1 MDFKKLL
8 TFLKQLE
15 KNNHKEW
22 FDANRT
28 TYEQLRKDWL
38 EFVALVLQEVSKFE
52 PAAKD
57 LDPKKCIFRINRDI
71 RFSKNK
77 APYKTNFGLQIN
89 PLKSSGDFNGYY
101 LHIEPGNCFIS
112 GGSYMPQPPRL
123 AAIRQEID
131 YNFDAFKKIVETST
145 FNKHFGKLSGDTLTR
160 PPKGYDAENPAI
172 EYLKH
177 KDFIATRQL
186 SEKEVIDKDFIKT
199 VVHTFKAM
207 QPLVQ
212 FLNASID

>member
-22 FDANRT
+22 FDINRS
-28 TYEQLRKDWL
+28 TYEQLRKDWIV
-38 EFVALVLQEVSKFE
+38 FVGQVIQEVAKFE
-52 PAAKD
+52 ANAKD

-77 APYKTNFGLQIN
+77 APYKINFGMQIN
-89 PLKSSGDFNGYY
+89 PLKSKDDFNGYY

-112 GGSYMPQPPRL
+112 GGSYMPQPSRL

-131 YNFDAFKKIVETST
+131 YNFEDFKKIVEAPT
-145 FNKHFGKLSGDTLTR
+145 FKKYFGKLGGDTLTR
-160 PPKGYDAENPAI
+160 PPKGYDIANEAI
-172 EYLKH
+172 TYIKH
-177 KDFIATRQL
+177 KDFIATRKL
-186 SEKEVIDKDFIKT
+186 TDKELLEKDFVKT
-199 VVHTFKAM
+199 VAQTFKAM
-207 QPLVQ
+207 HPLVQ
-212 FLNASID
+212 FLNASTD

>member
-38 EFVALVLQEVSKFE
+38 EFVALILQEVSKFE

-131 YNFDAFKKIVETST
+131 YNFDAFKKVVEASS
-145 FNKHFGKLSGDTLTR
+145 FKKHFGKLSGDTLTR

-177 KDFIATRQL
+177 KDFVATRQL
-186 SEKEVIDKDFIKT
+186 SEKEVMDKDFIKT
-199 VVHTFKAM
+199 ISQTFKAM

-212 FLNASID
+212 FLQASTD